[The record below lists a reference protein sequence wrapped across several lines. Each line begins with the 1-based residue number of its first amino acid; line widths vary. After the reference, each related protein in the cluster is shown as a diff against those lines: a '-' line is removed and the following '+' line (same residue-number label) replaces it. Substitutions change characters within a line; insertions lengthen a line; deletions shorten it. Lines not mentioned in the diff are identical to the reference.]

1 MIGSTNFRVND
12 KNKNKIV
19 FEENIFKH
27 NKNSN
32 AAIFLDR
39 DGVVIEDCHYIKD
52 PKDVTLCPGIKEFIR
67 FFYQKRIPI
76 VIVTNQS
83 GISKN
88 YLTWNDYENVTEKLL
103 SLLGAPNPITA
114 IYANSFT
121 SSIPSDNWRKPNPN
135 MILQASNDL
144 NLDLKRSILIGD
156 RETDLVAGFRAKI
169 PQVFHVN
176 TGHGKKE
183 RKAILEKSNNRNSID
198 PDLNYGQIHYIETLD
213 DFPFD
218 KFN

>member
-1 MIGSTNFRVND
+1 
-12 KNKNKIV
+12 
-19 FEENIFKH
+19 
-27 NKNSN
+27 
-32 AAIFLDR
+32 DR

-52 PKDVTLCPGIKEFIR
+52 PKDVSLCPGLREFIR

-88 YLTWNDYENVTEKLL
+88 YLSWNDYEKVTEQLL
-103 SLLGAPNPITA
+103 SLLGTPNPITA
-114 IYANSFT
+114 IYANSYT
-121 SSIPSDNWRKPNPN
+121 STIPEDNWRKPNPN

-156 RETDLVAGFRAKI
+156 RETDLVAGFRAEI
-169 PQVFHVN
+169 PQVFHVH

-183 RKAILEKSNNRNSID
+183 RKTILEKYSKGNLIEPELD
-198 PDLNYGQIHYIETLD
+198 YGKINFLETLEE
-213 DFPFD
+213 FPFD
-218 KFN
+218 KVLRFLLN

>member
-1 MIGSTNFRVND
+1 MIRSNNFEMNG

-19 FEENIFKH
+19 FEENILINDH
-27 NKNSN
+27 YSNS
-32 AAIFLDR
+32 AIFLDR

-52 PKDVTLCPGIKEFIR
+52 PKDVSLCPGLREFIR

-88 YLTWNDYENVTEKLL
+88 YLSWNDYEKVTEQLL
-103 SLLGAPNPITA
+103 SLLGTPNPITA
-114 IYANSFT
+114 IYANSYT
-121 SSIPSDNWRKPNPN
+121 STIPEDNWRKPNPN

-156 RETDLVAGFRAKI
+156 RETDLVAGFRAEI
-169 PQVFHVN
+169 FQVFHVH
-176 TGHGKKE
+176 TGHGK
-183 RKAILEKSNNRNSID
+183 RKTNYPEKV
-198 PDLNYGQIHYIETLD
+198 
-213 DFPFD
+213 
-218 KFN
+218 